1 MVLYDQA
8 RRGID
13 AGRNAEDVIASYETP
28 DRHSEYIAASGSV
41 RTIVQYIYAGR

>member
-1 MVLYDQA
+1 MDLYDQA
-8 RRGID
+8 RRGIN
-13 AGRNAEDVIASYETP
+13 AGQNAEDMIASYETP